1 MAGYWTG
8 SSFRCES
15 NSPSQHIGINGRRR
29 TYIATEEP
37 TFWDPFGS
45 PWRVLYLRVD
55 QSLVIKCPFPAIFL
69 FTVQTAPKDIS
80 NDEIYLGVIYI
91 YTYIPLHPMF
101 RLCQIGGFKV
111 RVCTVLI
118 YSRHMPFLGS
128 YVGWWGVVFGATAL
142 PMWCPRLPDLMGP
155 HGSTVA
161 EAEPGWNCGGQ

>member
-1 MAGYWTG
+1 
-8 SSFRCES
+8 
-15 NSPSQHIGINGRRR
+15 
-29 TYIATEEP
+29 
-37 TFWDPFGS
+37 
-45 PWRVLYLRVD
+45 
-55 QSLVIKCPFPAIFL
+55 
-69 FTVQTAPKDIS
+69 
-80 NDEIYLGVIYI
+80 
-91 YTYIPLHPMF
+91 MF